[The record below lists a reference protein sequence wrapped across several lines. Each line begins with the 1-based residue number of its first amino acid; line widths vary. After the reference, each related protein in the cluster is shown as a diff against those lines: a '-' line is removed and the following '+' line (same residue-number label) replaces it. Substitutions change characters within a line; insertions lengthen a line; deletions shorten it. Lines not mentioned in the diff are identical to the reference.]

1 MSSSAKKKE
10 YYEHIIE
17 ILSNVDVLESKIVYR
32 NTYILLFGGLVRD
45 VTEESV
51 MRSRSEYSPHFRNWI
66 MCENHKYTSDA
77 ELDFLLPEEFKDYY
91 QEGKYKD
98 LLEFELD
105 LISICTLVVVCL
117 ESPGAL
123 VEFGMLSTLTEIYEK
138 LIVIISERYASE
150 QSFIM
155 YGPVENITRKFSDA
169 IAVYPEPLTTE
180 PYNEED
186 IKNLVLDIKNKAL
199 SLKVNN
205 RKFDIKQVGHVC
217 FLVYEL
223 IKDFYPLISQDI
235 ENLLE
240 KLLINISKNKLSN
253 LIYLLRKLDLIES
266 KNYSNLTYYYPK
278 NEATTLFQYSLKDK
292 SIKLDLAREIVIL
305 RESGLDT
312 KRKAVLTKILGVR

>member
-1 MSSSAKKKE
+1 MSSSTIKKE
-10 YYEHIIE
+10 YYEHVIE
-17 ILSNVDVLESKIVYR
+17 ILSNVDVPESKIVYK

-45 VTEESV
+45 VTQESV
-51 MRSRSEYSPHFRNWI
+51 MRARGDYSPHFRNWI
-66 MCENHKYTSDA
+66 MCENYKYTSDVK
-77 ELDFLLPEEFKDYY
+77 LDFLLPEDFKDYY

-138 LIVIISERYASE
+138 LIVIISEKYAYE

-155 YGPVENITRKFSDA
+155 YGPIENITRRFSDA
-169 IAVYPEPLTTE
+169 KAVYPEPLITE

-186 IKNLVLDIKNKAL
+186 LRNLVLDIKTKAL
-199 SLKVNN
+199 SLKVST
-205 RKFDIKQVGHVC
+205 RKFDVNQVGHIC

-253 LIYLLRKLDLIES
+253 LIYLLKKLDLIES

-278 NEATTLFQYSLKDK
+278 NEATTLFQYSLRDK
-292 SIKLDLAREIVIL
+292 SIKLDLSREVVIL
-305 RESGLDT
+305 RQSGLEA
-312 KRKAVLTKILGVR
+312 KRKAVLTKILGVK